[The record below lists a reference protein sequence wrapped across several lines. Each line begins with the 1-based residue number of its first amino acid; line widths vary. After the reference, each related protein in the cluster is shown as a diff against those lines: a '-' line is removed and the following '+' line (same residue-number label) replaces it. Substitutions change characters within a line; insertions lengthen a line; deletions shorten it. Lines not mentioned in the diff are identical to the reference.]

1 MKHLKKILPLA
12 TTLVLGLSTSFA
24 MAADADTLGERDNVK
39 NDQNVNNGQT
49 VKNGQTNDKPDAYT
63 VDDKNE
69 KGLTNAKK
77 PVRKLHHKQKT
88 KGENP
93 ADATHHSNEG
103 SGTSTDTGSASGNQ

>member
-12 TTLVLGLSTSFA
+12 TTLILGLSTSFA
-24 MAADADTLGERDNVK
+24 MAADSDTLGDRDNVK
-39 NDQNVNNGQT
+39 NDQNVNNGQA
-49 VKNGQTNDKPDAYT
+49 KDKPDAYT

>member
-24 MAADADTLGERDNVK
+24 MAADADTLGDRDNVK
-39 NDQNVNNGQT
+39 NDQNVNSQT
-49 VKNGQTNDKPDAYT
+49 KDKPDAYT

-88 KGENP
+88 KDENP

-103 SGTSTDTGSASGNQ
+103 SGTSKDAGSASGNQ

>member
-12 TTLVLGLSTSFA
+12 TTLILGLSTSFA
-24 MAADADTLGERDNVK
+24 MAADSDTLGDRDNVK

-49 VKNGQTNDKPDAYT
+49 KDKPDAYT